1 MKTCLS
7 ALAVLVSL
15 AFISSAGADETFD
28 ILPAGNVT
36 YTNVTVTDVTATDI
50 YFTYP
55 GGMGNAKLKD
65 LSPALQ
71 QHFHYNQANAVAI
84 EDSQA
89 KANIQYHTLVA
100 QQPTAHAPDESRQ
113 PETQAPT
120 TTQTTDG
127 QWGTDLPAALNQAQ
141 SQNKLVLMD
150 FTGSDWCPWCIKLDQ
165 ETLSTSQFMSY
176 AANKLVLV
184 RLDFPHQT
192 PQSDDLKQA
201 NAALASRFSVNG
213 YPTCILVDASGKE
226 LGRQVGYLAGGPDA
240 FIAWVNGISKK

>member
-1 MKTCLS
+1 MKTRLS
-7 ALAVLVSL
+7 ILAAIVSL
-15 AFISSAGADETFD
+15 AFVSSAGADETFD

-71 QHFHYNQANAVAI
+71 QHFHYNETNAVAI

-89 KANIQYHTLVA
+89 KANIQYHALVV
-100 QQPTAHAPDESRQ
+100 QQPAVHAPNESRQ
-113 PETQAPT
+113 QEAPDAA
-120 TTQTTDG
+120 QTDG
-127 QWGTDLPAALNQAQ
+127 QWGTDLPTALNQAQ

-165 ETLSTSQFMSY
+165 ETLSTPQFMSY